1 MKKFKKMLAMCLA
14 TVMAV
19 SITSVGV
26 FADETKKFTYVDGMI
41 DYSVYDS
48 DMVYIQEH
56 ADKAAE
62 YNAMLKTRAAIGR
75 YDEWAWSRGIYS
87 RTIESAI
94 SYNIF
99 YYFVPTTTSMY
110 FNAEITGLSVAPSL
124 SVNKLNDD
132 GTLTYVGSYNIASAG
147 NNTYEWSNY
156 KRSLNAGQK
165 YVFGLWSNSDNWDYA
180 SIDIYKSAM

>member
-1 MKKFKKMLAMCLA
+1 MKKFKKMLAIGMTA
-14 TVMAV
+14 VMAI
-19 SITSVGV
+19 SAISVGA
-26 FADETKKFTYVDGMI
+26 FADETKKSTYVDGMI

-62 YNAMLKTRAAIGR
+62 YNAMLKARAAIGR
-75 YDEWAWSRGIYS
+75 YNEWAWSRGIYS
-87 RTIESAI
+87 TTTGSAAGLSI
-94 SYNIF
+94 Y

-110 FNAEITGLSVAPSL
+110 FNAEVTGVSVAPSL
-124 SVNKLNDD
+124 AVNKLNDD

-165 YVFGLWSNSDNWDYA
+165 YVFSLWSNSSNWNYA
-180 SIDIYKSAM
+180 SLDIYKSAM